1 MYEDPPV
8 KCIDSFV
15 LIIFFA
21 AISIFHDVV
30 ILILPLPILWGLK
43 LQWKK
48 KAHAMFMFSVGVF
61 VIICSARR
69 LPILLAM
76 KHTMDPS
83 CKSVLQIIF
92 I

>member
-1 MYEDPPV
+1 MYKDPPV
-8 KCIDSFV
+8 KCINSFV

-30 ILILPLPILWGLK
+30 ILVLPLPILWGLK

-61 VIICSARR
+61 VIICSPPSETPDPTGNEAYYG
-69 LPILLAM
+69 PIM
-76 KHTMDPS
+76 
-83 CKSVLQIIF
+83 
-92 I
+92 